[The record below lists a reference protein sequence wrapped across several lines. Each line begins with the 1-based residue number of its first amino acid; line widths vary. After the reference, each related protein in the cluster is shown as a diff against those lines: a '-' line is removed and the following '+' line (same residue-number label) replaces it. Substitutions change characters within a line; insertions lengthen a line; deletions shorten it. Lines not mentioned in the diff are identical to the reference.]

1 MRPEPEPAVFV
12 VDDDADL
19 RASLDAL
26 LRSVGLRVETFASA
40 NAFLAAGRQDAPGCL
55 LLDMRLAGRSGLSLH
70 ALLLEE
76 GHEPAVVFMSGHA
89 DVPMAVQAMKNG
101 ALDVLL
107 KPMRPPELIDA
118 VNLALA
124 TDETRREERRSLDLL
139 VLAHAALS
147 AREREVMARIVAG
160 LSNRETAEALG
171 VAEATVKAHRARIMQ
186 KMGVRTLPHLVE
198 AARRLREA
206 GRPG

>member
-1 MRPEPEPAVFV
+1 MRADPGAGPTVFV
-12 VDDDADL
+12 VDDDPDM

-26 LRSVGLRVETFASA
+26 LRAVGLRVETFASA
-40 NAFLAAGRQDAPGCL
+40 DAFLDAGRAEAPGCL
-55 LLDMRLAGRSGLSLH
+55 LLDMRLAGRSGLSLQS
-70 ALLLEE
+70 LLLDL
-76 GHEPAVVFMSGHA
+76 GHEPAIVFMSGHV

-101 ALDVLL
+101 ALDVLV
-107 KPMRPPELIDA
+107 KPVRPPDLIDA

-139 VLAHAALS
+139 IRAQAALS
-147 AREREVMARIVAG
+147 EREREVMARIVDG

-171 VAEATVKAHRARIMQ
+171 VAEATVKARRARIMQ

-198 AARRLREA
+198 AARRLRDA
-206 GRPG
+206 D